1 MTTDEQ
7 NFKLI
12 VLSEAGREFILNEDP
27 KKLLD
32 NVFNRL
38 SVHLDL
44 DVYFNYIFDEE
55 TQRLHLMN
63 YHGIGPGEHLPIE
76 WLSLDDSV
84 CGEAATRRSRIIIED
99 VQRSSDPRAWLIK
112 GFGLKSYVS
121 HPLISYGKFVGTL
134 SFGSRKRLF
143 FSDLELDI
151 LQTVC
156 SQASIVLDRVLL
168 ISELK
173 RKNRELAQKNK
184 ELKHSEEQLATIF
197 SVIPSPVLVLSLE
210 TQQIIACNDALLAL
224 LDISREELFN
234 RYWPERQRPDSL
246 IKPILDASMKAL
258 YKSHMEVTFS
268 DASGQMKICLCNAVS
283 VDINQTPG
291 MLAVFSDLTEH
302 KEYEKELVRLDQ
314 LHLIGEMAAG
324 IGHEVR
330 NPLTTV
336 RGFLQ
341 LMRKTAVEKSPYL
354 DVMIEEL
361 DRANSIISEFLGL
374 AKNQRIDMKSNGL
387 NALIEKILPL
397 IQADATV
404 AGKTVTAELGPV
416 PLMLMDEKLIRQLI
430 LNMVRNGLEAMP
442 PEGHLIIRTYT
453 EDDSIVLSVEDN
465 GKGIPSDQIEH
476 IWKPFYTTKESGS
489 GLGLAVCFNVADKH
503 GAKIDVVTGPAGTTF
518 TVKFKRLPA

>member
-1 MTTDEQ
+1 MNTDE
-7 NFKLI
+7 NSFKLL
-12 VLSEAGREFILNEDP
+12 VLSEAGQELILNEDP

-32 NVFNRL
+32 NVFSKL
-38 SVHLDL
+38 SAHLDL
-44 DVYFNYIFDEE
+44 DVYLNYIFDEE

-63 YHGIGPGEHLPIE
+63 YHGISLQEYCAVE
-76 WLSLDDSV
+76 WLGFDDAI
-84 CGEAATRRSRIIIED
+84 CGEAARRRSRIIVED
-99 VQRSSDPRAWLIK
+99 VESSCDPRVGLIK
-112 GFGLKSYVS
+112 GFGLQSYVS

-134 SFGSRKRLF
+134 SFGSRKRSS
-143 FSDLELDI
+143 FSSLELDI
-151 LQTVC
+151 MQTIC
-156 SQASIVLDRVLL
+156 SQVSIVLDRILL
-168 ISELK
+168 ISALK

-184 ELKHSEEQLATIF
+184 ELRHSEKQLAAIF
-197 SVIPSPVLVLSLE
+197 SVIPSPVLVVSLE
-210 TQQIIACNDALLAL
+210 TQQIIECNDALLSML
-224 LDISREELFN
+224 EISREELFN
-234 RYWPERQRPDSL
+234 QYWPERHNADSL
-246 IKPILDASMKAL
+246 LKPILEASLQAL
-258 YKSHMEVTFS
+258 YKSNIEVSFPN
-268 DASGQMKICLCNAVS
+268 ASGQPKICLCHAVY

-302 KEYEKELVRLDQ
+302 KEYEKELIRLDQ

-341 LMRKTAVEKSPYL
+341 LMSKTEDGKQRYL
-354 DVMIEEL
+354 EVMIEEL

-374 AKNQRIDMKSNGL
+374 AKNQRIDMEYDVL
-387 NALIEKILPL
+387 NVLIEKILPL

-404 AGKTVTAELGPV
+404 SGKTVTTELGPI
-416 PLMLMDEKLIRQLI
+416 PPMLMDERLIRQLI

-442 PEGHLIIRTYT
+442 SEGHLIIRTYM
-453 EDDSIVLSVEDN
+453 EEDSIVLSVEDN

-518 TVKFKRLPA
+518 SVKFKRLPA